1 MLKINDTHSREG
13 EQADERQQLVAPL
26 HFRLV

>member
-1 MLKINDTHSREG
+1 MLKINDTHSGEG
-13 EQADERQQLVAPL
+13 EQTDEGQQLVAPL